1 MNIIR
6 NIKGTHDILPPE
18 SNKWQQLEKIINNSC
33 KIFGYEEIRTPIFE
47 KTQLFSRSVGT
58 ETDIVS
64 KEMYSWNDRDGTS
77 LTLRPELTA
86 SVARSFIQNN
96 LSSKSPI
103 SRLYYLGPLFR
114 RERPQKGRQ
123 RQFHQFGIE
132 ALGSEHPEM
141 DAEVISLA
149 WNIILSC
156 NLDKSVILNLN
167 SIGSNDCRE
176 NYKKALKEFLKPHLG
191 EFSEVS
197 QNRYKENTLRLLD
210 TKSEKERLILN
221 DAPKISEYYTNKDL
235 YHFEKVKELM
245 QVLNIPFTI
254 NSSLVRGLDY
264 YSRTVFEF
272 TSNEVGAQN
281 AIIGGG
287 RYDSLLSDL
296 GGKQTPGI
304 GFAAGLERFLIA
316 MQDNEIIRQIDV
328 YIACLFEGAISE
340 SLFLSNKL
348 RNLNLSVV
356 SDPLR
361 RSLKAQ
367 MREANKINANFIILI
382 GEEELSKGL
391 FVIKN
396 LKERSQ
402 KNFTK
407 SEIMKFFKEEYKRIK
422 E

>member
-18 SNKWQQLEKIINNSC
+18 SNKWQQLEKIVNNSC

-156 NLDKSVILNLN
+156 NLDESVILNLN

-176 NYKKALKEFLKPHLG
+176 NYKQALKEFLKPHLG

-221 DAPKISEYYTNKDL
+221 DAPKISEYYTNEDL

-254 NSSLVRGLDY
+254 DSRLVRGLDY

-272 TSNEVGAQN
+272 TSNELGAQN
-281 AIIGGG
+281 ALIGGG

>member
-6 NIKGTHDILPPE
+6 SLKGTHDILPPE
-18 SNKWQQLEKIINNSC
+18 SNKWQQLEKIVNNSC

-47 KTQLFSRSVGT
+47 QTQLFSRSVGA

-86 SVARSFIQNN
+86 SVARAFIQNN
-96 LSSKSPI
+96 LNSKSPI
-103 SRLYYLGPLFR
+103 NRLYYQGPLFR

-123 RQFHQFGIE
+123 RQFHQFGVE

-141 DAEVISLA
+141 DAEVLSLA

-156 NLDKSVILNLN
+156 NLSESVILNLN
-167 SIGSNDCRE
+167 SIGSNDCRS
-176 NYKKALKEFLKPHLG
+176 NYKQALKDFLKPYLG
-191 EFSEVS
+191 EFSEIS

-210 TKSEKERLILN
+210 TKSKKEQLILN
-221 DAPKISEYYTNKDL
+221 DAPKISEYYTYEDS

-245 QVLNIPFTI
+245 KVLDIPFKI
-254 NSSLVRGLDY
+254 NPKLVRGLDY

-272 TSNEVGAQN
+272 TSNKLGAQD
-281 AIIGGG
+281 ALIGGG

-296 GGKQTPGI
+296 GGKSTPSI

-316 MQDNEIIRQIDV
+316 MQDNEIKPYIDV

-348 RNLNLSVV
+348 RNLNLSVI

-367 MREANKINANFIILI
+367 MREANKINANYIIII
-382 GEEELSKGL
+382 GEEELSNEL
-391 FVIKN
+391 FVVKN
-396 LKERSQ
+396 LQERNQ

-407 SEIMKFFKEEYKRIK
+407 SEIIKFFKEKYKIIK

>member
-1 MNIIR
+1 
-6 NIKGTHDILPPE
+6 
-18 SNKWQQLEKIINNSC
+18 
-33 KIFGYEEIRTPIFE
+33 
-47 KTQLFSRSVGT
+47 
-58 ETDIVS
+58 
-64 KEMYSWNDRDGTS
+64 
-77 LTLRPELTA
+77 
-86 SVARSFIQNN
+86 
-96 LSSKSPI
+96 
-103 SRLYYLGPLFR
+103 
-114 RERPQKGRQ
+114 
-123 RQFHQFGIE
+123 
-132 ALGSEHPEM
+132 
-141 DAEVISLA
+141 
-149 WNIILSC
+149 
-156 NLDKSVILNLN
+156 
-167 SIGSNDCRE
+167 
-176 NYKKALKEFLKPHLG
+176 
-191 EFSEVS
+191 
-197 QNRYKENTLRLLD
+197 
-210 TKSEKERLILN
+210 
-221 DAPKISEYYTNKDL
+221 
-235 YHFEKVKELM
+235 
-245 QVLNIPFTI
+245 
-254 NSSLVRGLDY
+254 
-264 YSRTVFEF
+264 
-272 TSNEVGAQN
+272 
-281 AIIGGG
+281 
-287 RYDSLLSDL
+287 LSDL

-407 SEIMKFFKEEYKRIK
+407 SEIMKFFKEEYKSIK